1 MLLFGADVF
10 LLILFRVLACDR
22 WWRSQCVVVFGLQFD
37 AIIKMLSFM
46 YLVIIGG
53 DTRIVFTPS
62 LPYRKLA
69 EAERER
75 ERETQ
80 DDNDN
85 DHEIGYV

>member
-1 MLLFGADVF
+1 
-10 LLILFRVLACDR
+10 
-22 WWRSQCVVVFGLQFD
+22 
-37 AIIKMLSFM
+37 MLSFM